1 MVSNLTANELPAVY
15 ELPSISIS
23 RELSFSAALE
33 VPFDSMMEPGEN
45 TGKISKP
52 TRIAMKNL
60 RLILLS
66 ETQKDIISTLS
77 RQFFAKY

>member
-1 MVSNLTANELPAVY
+1 
-15 ELPSISIS
+15 
-23 RELSFSAALE
+23 
-33 VPFDSMMEPGEN
+33 DSMMELGEN